1 MMDQVT
7 QSLLASVKDSLPLL
21 DLLMGVSDKT
31 LEEHIHH
38 LKVTD
43 FSDIENDAYNWYKR
57 EEEDVSDFVR
67 REENRIIDDEKIIR
81 DDYFKYRDEFD
92 QDM

>member
-1 MMDQVT
+1 MDQVT

-31 LEEHIHH
+31 LEEHIQH

-43 FSDIENDAYNWYKR
+43 FSDIENDAYNWYKK